1 MPAEYSSLGSRPNL
15 AFLKPL
21 CKVAAIPAA
30 IPADQKIDLV
40 AHQNV
45 ECRGGGRHM
54 DQRGKLDFSPVM
66 CH

>member
-1 MPAEYSSLGSRPNL
+1 MPAEYSSHGSRPNL

-21 CKVAAIPAA
+21 CKGAAIPAA
-30 IPADQKIDLV
+30 ILANQEIELV

-45 ECRGGGRHM
+45 ECRGGGRRM
-54 DQRGKLDFSPVM
+54 DQRGKLDFSPMM